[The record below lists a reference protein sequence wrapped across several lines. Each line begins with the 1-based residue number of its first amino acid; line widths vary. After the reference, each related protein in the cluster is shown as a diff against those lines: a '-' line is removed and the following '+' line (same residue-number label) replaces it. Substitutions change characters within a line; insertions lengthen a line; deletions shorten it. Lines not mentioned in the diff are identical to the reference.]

1 MPIFEY
7 QCRQCGHVFDALQK
21 LGEGTLRKCPECGRL
36 ALEKLLST
44 PAFQVKGKFKEV
56 TRKRSGHNLDGGAS
70 HSHDHSHDHSHGHSH
85 SHGGHTHTHGP
96 GCGHKH

>member
-7 QCRQCGHVFDALQK
+7 QCKKCGHAFDALQK
-21 LGEGTLRKCPECGRL
+21 LGEAALTKCPECGKP
-36 ALEKLLST
+36 ALEKLVSA
-44 PAFQVKGKFKEV
+44 PAVQTK
-56 TRKRSGHNLDGGAS
+56 GGAGARS
-70 HSHDHSHDHSHGHSH
+70 SEGSHGHSH